1 MDVQA
6 YRVAVRLALDD
17 QITRN
22 MMQVS
27 RDAIELNKKFV
38 EMAKHI
44 KAVTSATKE
53 ATSAIHSMNRAL
65 SNQFSGASR
74 GAREYASAMSDA
86 ANRAREAAGSAAHFN
101 QASSSGALP
110 FIAGGLISNAS
121 KSGQY
126 IPRNNG
132 YGNAGLLAG
141 RVFDGELTGKGL
153 PPVQPLSIGYKG
165 YDLAAAGALAS
176 GGGGSG
182 YGNSHGPLALPPPSG
197 GGAGW
202 HGWKNGVPP
211 GGWGDGGS
219 GNGGSGN
226 GGGGRGGRGD
236 GPGRSSHS
244 DGMTNLATGYLGFK
258 LLDGFVDEAA
268 KYQTMTEKFRQFGM
282 SEQATREAQR
292 FAEDTQIKGTSTTD
306 MLKYLMEAQGVFS
319 TSGAKTLD
327 EQLRAAKLAAPVLAR
342 INYAM
347 QGLDEHSKEMT
358 TAKQM
363 DMLRFTE
370 TAGGLKSPERFNEL
384 MDAGFKAIQS
394 SGGNV
399 DFTQYRQFMAK
410 AGTSAFNLSNKALFA
425 ELEPIIGELK
435 GSSAGDA
442 LMTSYN
448 RLNGIVKLPNQVT
461 HDLMK
466 MGVWDA
472 SKIELNKMGGV
483 KRFLGNPLINSE
495 MFSQSPVDYYEKMI
509 LPIYRKNNYTEDQIQ
524 RENALIFGRTGGKM
538 FNLIDKQLETIH
550 HRIDSYAIAR
560 GMNDAYGAVG
570 ATYNGKVV
578 DFQKKWENLQLVMGK
593 DGGLLDTFTKGLNG
607 LTTAMQRMT
616 EIAHKHPELA
626 KFVAQAALAVTGLA
640 AISGGFWIVKH
651 AAGALISPLKLASWG
666 IDLLIGRSAT
676 TGLTGLSTALGGL
689 PALITAV
696 IAAALYPTST
706 VSQTQENAEIMRLG
720 RQNSEDSGVTYKP
733 WSPTQADF
741 DKQRASEQS
750 YRKTGKY
757 PAIPPVSGSNANQPV
772 NLMMTHEGRQVLVAT
787 VVSGMSK
794 QATKAPAST
803 SAYDSSMLMVYPG
816 QVSKA
821 STQ

>member
-44 KAVTSATKE
+44 KAVTSAAKE
-53 ATSAIHSMNRAL
+53 ATSAIRSMNRAL

-74 GAREYASAMSDA
+74 GAREYASAMSSA
-86 ANRAREAAGSAAHFN
+86 ANSAREAAGSAARFN
-101 QASSSGALP
+101 QATSGGALP
-110 FIAGGLISNAS
+110 FLAGGLISSAG

-126 IPRNNG
+126 IPRDSG
-132 YGNAGLLAG
+132 YGNAGLLGG
-141 RVFDGELTGKGL
+141 RVFDSELARRGL
-153 PPVQPLSIGYKG
+153 PPVQPLGIGYNG
-165 YDLAAAGALAS
+165 YGLAAAGVLAS
-176 GGGGSG
+176 GGGGGGYSNSG
-182 YGNSHGPLALPPPSG
+182 GALALPPPAG
-197 GGAGW
+197 RGAGW
-202 HGWKNGVPP
+202 NGWRNGIPP

-219 GNGGSGN
+219 GDG
-226 GGGGRGGRGD
+226 GGGGRGGRGG

-268 KYQTMTEKFRQFGM
+268 KYQTMTEKFNQYGM
-282 SEQATREAQR
+282 GEAAR
-292 FAEDTQIKGTSTTD
+292 KDAENFAQTTKILGTSTTD
-306 MLKYLMEAQGVFS
+306 MLKYFTEAQGVFRE
-319 TSGAKTLD
+319 SGAATLD
-327 EQLRAAKLAAPVLAR
+327 EQLRAAKMAAPVLAR
-342 INYAM
+342 INFAS

-363 DMLRFTE
+363 DMLRFVE
-370 TAGGLKSPERFNEL
+370 TAGGLKSPQRFNEL

-399 DFTQYRQFMAK
+399 DFTQYRQFMTK
-410 AGTSAFNLSNKALFA
+410 AGTSAFNLSNEALFA

-448 RLNGIVKLPNQVT
+448 RLNGIIKLPNQVT

-483 KRFLGNPLINSE
+483 KRFLGNPLINSQ

-538 FNLIDKQLETIH
+538 FNLIDKQLATIH
-550 HRIDSYAIAR
+550 HSVESYGMAR
-560 GMNDAYGAVG
+560 GLNDAYGAVG
-570 ATYNGKVV
+570 GTYNGKVV

-593 DGGLLDTFTKGLNG
+593 DGGLLDTFTKGLDG
-607 LTTAMQRMT
+607 LTTTMQRMT

-640 AISGGFWIVKH
+640 AVSGGFWIIKH

-706 VSQTQENAEIMRLG
+706 ASQTQENAEIMRLG

-757 PAIPPVSGSNANQPV
+757 PAIPPVSGGNANQPV

-803 SAYDSSMLMVYPG
+803 SAFDSSMLMVYPG

>member
-1 MDVQA
+1 
-6 YRVAVRLALDD
+6 
-17 QITRN
+17 

-38 EMAKHI
+38 EMAKSI
-44 KAVTSATKE
+44 KAVTSAAKE
-53 ATSAIHSMNRAL
+53 ASSAIRSLNSAL

-74 GAREYASAMSDA
+74 GASEYASAMRSA
-86 ANRAREAAGSAAHFN
+86 ADHAARASNATKNLPVLAGGYGAALALPAMAAGAA
-101 QASSSGALP
+101 AAR
-110 FIAGGLISNAS
+110 GG
-121 KSGQY
+121 G
-126 IPRNNG
+126 G
-132 YGNAGLLAG
+132 GGFGNAGG
-141 RVFDGELTGKGL
+141 V
-153 PPVQPLSIGYKG
+153 
-165 YDLAAAGALAS
+165 
-176 GGGGSG
+176 
-182 YGNSHGPLALPPPSG
+182 LALPSPSG
-197 GGAGW
+197 RGAGW
-202 HGWKNGVPP
+202 NGWNNGVPP
-211 GGWGDGGS
+211 GGWG
-219 GNGGSGN
+219 
-226 GGGGRGGRGD
+226 GGGGAGGGAGNGRNF
-236 GPGRSSHS
+236 GRSSHS
-244 DGMTNLATGYLGFK
+244 DGMTNLATGYFGFK

-268 KYQTMTEKFRQFGM
+268 KYQTMTEKFNQYGM
-282 SEQATREAQR
+282 GEAAKR
-292 FAEDTQIKGTSTTD
+292 DAENFAQTTKILGTSTTD
-306 MLKYLMEAQGVFS
+306 MLKYFTEAQGVFRE
-319 TSGAKTLD
+319 SGAATLN
-327 EQLRAAKLAAPVLAR
+327 EQLRAAKMAAPVLAR
-342 INYAM
+342 INFAS
-347 QGLDEHSKEMT
+347 QGLDEHAKEMT

-363 DMLRFTE
+363 DMLRFVE
-370 TAGGLKSPERFNEL
+370 TAGGLKSPQRFNEL

-466 MGVWDA
+466 MGVWDR
-472 SKIELNKMGGV
+472 SKIELNSMGGV
-483 KRFLGNPLINSE
+483 KRFLGNPLINSQL
-495 MFSQSPVDYYEKMI
+495 FSQSPVDYYEKMI

-538 FNLIDKQLETIH
+538 FNLIDKQLATIH
-550 HRIDSYAIAR
+550 HSIESYGMAR
-560 GMNDAYGAVG
+560 GLNDAYGAVG
-570 ATYNGKVV
+570 GTYNGKVV

-593 DGGLLDTFTKGLNG
+593 DGGLLDTFTKGLDG
-607 LTTAMQRMT
+607 LTTTMQRMT
-616 EIAHKHPELA
+616 EIAHRNPELA
-626 KFVAQAALAVTGLA
+626 KFVGQAALAVTGLVA
-640 AISGGFWIVKH
+640 VSGGFWIIKH
-651 AAGALISPLKLASWG
+651 AAGALISPLKLAGWG
-666 IDLLIGRSAT
+666 IDLLIGRTAT
-676 TGLTGLSTALGGL
+676 TGLTGLATALGGL

-706 VSQTQENAEIMRLG
+706 ASQTQENAEIMRLG
-720 RQNSEDSGVTYKP
+720 RQNAGDNGGAYKP

-741 DKQRASEQS
+741 DNQRSREQT

-757 PAIPPVSGSNANQPV
+757 PAIPPVSGNAANQPV

-803 SAYDSSMLMVYPG
+803 SAFDSSMLMVYPG

>member
-6 YRVAVRLALDD
+6 YRVAVRLTLDD

-38 EMAKHI
+38 EMSKSI
-44 KAVTSATKE
+44 KAVTSAAKE
-53 ATSAIHSMNRAL
+53 ASSAIRSLNSAL

-74 GAREYASAMSDA
+74 SASEYASAMRSA
-86 ANRAREAAGSAAHFN
+86 ADHAVRASNATKNLPVLAGGYSAALALPAMAAGVAAVR
-101 QASSSGALP
+101 
-110 FIAGGLISNAS
+110 GG
-121 KSGQY
+121 GGG
-126 IPRNNG
+126 G
-132 YGNAGLLAG
+132 YGNAGG
-141 RVFDGELTGKGL
+141 M
-153 PPVQPLSIGYKG
+153 
-165 YDLAAAGALAS
+165 
-176 GGGGSG
+176 
-182 YGNSHGPLALPPPSG
+182 LALPSPSG
-197 GGAGW
+197 GGTDW
-202 HGWKNGVPP
+202 NGWKNGVPP
-211 GGWGDGGS
+211 GGWGGGGSGDGGGGRYGS
-219 GNGGSGN
+219 GNG
-226 GGGGRGGRGD
+226 
-236 GPGRSSHS
+236 PGRNSHS

-268 KYQTMTEKFRQFGM
+268 KYQTMTEKFNQYGM
-282 SEQATREAQR
+282 GEAAR
-292 FAEDTQIKGTSTTD
+292 KDAENFAQTTKILGTSTTD
-306 MLKYLMEAQGVFS
+306 MLKYFTEAQGVFRE
-319 TSGAKTLD
+319 SGAATLN
-327 EQLRAAKLAAPVLAR
+327 EQLRAAKMAAPVLAR
-342 INYAM
+342 INFAS
-347 QGLDEHSKEMT
+347 QGLDEHAKEMT

-363 DMLRFTE
+363 DMLRFVE
-370 TAGGLKSPERFNEL
+370 TAGGLKSPQLFNDL
-384 MDAGFKAIQS
+384 MDAGFKSIQS

-448 RLNGIVKLPNQVT
+448 RLNGIIKLPNQVT

-483 KRFLGNPLINSE
+483 KRFLGNPLINSQ

-538 FNLIDKQLETIH
+538 FNLIDKQLATIH
-550 HRIDSYAIAR
+550 HSVESYGMAR
-560 GMNDAYGAVG
+560 GLNDAYGAVG
-570 ATYNGKVV
+570 GTYNGKVV

-593 DGGLLDTFTKGLNG
+593 DGGLLDTFTKGLDG
-607 LTTAMQRMT
+607 LTATMQRMT

-640 AISGGFWIVKH
+640 AVSGGFWIVKH

-666 IDLLIGRSAT
+666 IDLLIGRTAT

-706 VSQTQENAEIMRLG
+706 ASQTQENAEIMRLG

-757 PAIPPVSGSNANQPV
+757 PAIPPVSGNNTNQPV
-772 NLMMTHEGRQVLVAT
+772 NLMMTHQGRQVLVAT

>member
-6 YRVAVRLALDD
+6 YRVAVRIALDD

-27 RDAIELNKKFV
+27 RDAIQLNKKFV
-38 EMAKHI
+38 EMAKNI
-44 KAVTSATKE
+44 KAVISATKE
-53 ATSAIHSMNRAL
+53 AASAMRSLNSSL
-65 SNQFSGASR
+65 NNQFSGATR
-74 GAREYASAMSDA
+74 GANEYASAMRSA
-86 ANRAREAAGSAAHFN
+86 ADHAVRASNATRNLPVLAGGYGAAIALPALAAGVAA
-101 QASSSGALP
+101 SR
-110 FIAGGLISNAS
+110 GG
-121 KSGQY
+121 GGG
-126 IPRNNG
+126 G
-132 YGNAGLLAG
+132 YGNAGG
-141 RVFDGELTGKGL
+141 M
-153 PPVQPLSIGYKG
+153 
-165 YDLAAAGALAS
+165 
-176 GGGGSG
+176 
-182 YGNSHGPLALPPPSG
+182 LALPSPSG
-197 GGAGW
+197 RGSGW
-202 HGWKNGVPP
+202 HGWNNGVPP
-211 GGWGDGGS
+211 GGWGGGGS
-219 GNGGSGN
+219 GD
-226 GGGGRGGRGD
+226 GGRGGRDGGGN

-292 FAEDTQIKGTSTTD
+292 FAENTQVKGSSTTD

-327 EQLRAAKLAAPVLAR
+327 EQLRAAKLAAPVMAR
-342 INYAM
+342 INFAM

-384 MDAGFKAIQS
+384 MDAAFKAIQS
-394 SGGNV
+394 SGGNI

-466 MGVWDA
+466 MGVWDT
-472 SKIELNKMGGV
+472 SKIELNSMGGV
-483 KRFLGNPLINSE
+483 KRFLGNPLINSQL
-495 MFSQSPVDYYEKMI
+495 FSQSPVEFYEKMI
-509 LPIYRKNNYTEDQIQ
+509 LPIYRKNNYTDDQKQ

-538 FNLIDKQLETIH
+538 FNLIDKQLQTIH
-550 HRIDSYAIAR
+550 HRIDSYGIAR
-560 GMNDAYGAVG
+560 GMNDAYDAVG
-570 ATYNGKVV
+570 GTYNGKVV

-593 DGGLLDTFTKGLNG
+593 DGGLLDTFTKGLDG
-607 LTTAMQRMT
+607 LTTTMQRMT

-626 KFVAQAALAVTGLA
+626 KFVGQAALAVTGLA
-640 AISGGFWIVKH
+640 GVSGGFWLVKH
-651 AAGALISPLKLASWG
+651 AAGALISPLKLAGWG
-666 IDLLIGRSAT
+666 IDLLIGRTAT
-676 TGLTGLSTALGGL
+676 TGLTGLGTALGGL

-706 VSQTQENAEIMRLG
+706 VSQSQENAEILRLG
-720 RQNSEDSGVTYKP
+720 RQNTGDSGGTYKP

-741 DKQRASEQS
+741 DKQRAYEQN

-757 PAIPPVSGSNANQPV
+757 PAIPPVSGNATNQPV

-794 QATKAPAST
+794 QATKAPSSI
-803 SAYDSSMLMVYPG
+803 SAYDSSMLMVHPG
-816 QVSKA
+816 QVSKL

>member
-38 EMAKHI
+38 EMAKSI
-44 KAVTSATKE
+44 KAVTSAAKE
-53 ATSAIHSMNRAL
+53 ASSAIRSLNSAL

-74 GAREYASAMSDA
+74 GASEYASAMRSA
-86 ANRAREAAGSAAHFN
+86 ADHAVRASNATKNLPVLAGGYGAALALPAMAAGAA
-101 QASSSGALP
+101 AARSG
-110 FIAGGLISNAS
+110 GG
-121 KSGQY
+121 G
-126 IPRNNG
+126 G
-132 YGNAGLLAG
+132 YGNAGG
-141 RVFDGELTGKGL
+141 M
-153 PPVQPLSIGYKG
+153 
-165 YDLAAAGALAS
+165 
-176 GGGGSG
+176 
-182 YGNSHGPLALPPPSG
+182 LALPSPSG
-197 GGAGW
+197 RGTGW
-202 HGWKNGVPP
+202 NGWNNGVPP
-211 GGWGDGGS
+211 GGWGGGGYGGGNGGGS
-219 GNGGSGN
+219 GNG
-226 GGGGRGGRGD
+226 
-236 GPGRSSHS
+236 PGRNSHS

-292 FAEDTQIKGTSTTD
+292 FAEDTKVRGSSTTD

-327 EQLRAAKLAAPVLAR
+327 EQLRAAKLAAPVMAR
-342 INYAM
+342 INFAM
-347 QGLDEHSKEMT
+347 QGLDEHAKEMT

-384 MDAGFKAIQS
+384 MDAAFKAIQS
-394 SGGNV
+394 SGGNI

-472 SKIELNKMGGV
+472 SKIELNSMGGV
-483 KRFLGNPLINSE
+483 KRFLGNPLINSQL
-495 MFSQSPVDYYEKMI
+495 FSQSPIEFYEKMI
-509 LPIYRKNNYTEDQIQ
+509 LPIYRKNNYTEDQKQ

-550 HRIDSYAIAR
+550 HRIDSYGIAR
-560 GMNDAYGAVG
+560 GMNDAYDAVG
-570 ATYNGKVV
+570 GTYNGKVV

-593 DGGLLDTFTKGLNG
+593 DGGLLDTFTKGLDG
-607 LTTAMQRMT
+607 LTTTMQRMT

-626 KFVAQAALAVTGLA
+626 KFVGQAALAVTGLA
-640 AISGGFWIVKH
+640 AVSGGFWIIKH
-651 AAGALISPLKLASWG
+651 AAGALISPLKLAGWG
-666 IDLLIGRSAT
+666 IDLLIGRTAT
-676 TGLTGLSTALGGL
+676 TGLTGLATALGGL

-706 VSQTQENAEIMRLG
+706 ASQTQENAEIMRLG
-720 RQNSEDSGVTYKP
+720 RQNAGDNGGAYKP
-733 WSPTQADF
+733 WSPSQADF
-741 DKQRASEQS
+741 DNQRAREQV

-757 PAIPPVSGSNANQPV
+757 PAIPPVNGSGGNQPV

-794 QATKAPAST
+794 QASKAPAST
-803 SAYDSSMLMVYPG
+803 SAFDSSMLMVYPG